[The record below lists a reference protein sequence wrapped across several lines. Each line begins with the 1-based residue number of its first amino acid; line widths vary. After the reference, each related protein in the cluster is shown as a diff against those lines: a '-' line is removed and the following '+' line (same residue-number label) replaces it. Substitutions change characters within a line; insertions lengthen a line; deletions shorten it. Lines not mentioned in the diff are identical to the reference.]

1 MKRLFLFFLLSLF
14 ACTVFAQIE
23 DDYDVGSAGGEVYE
37 AYTIATVPNT
47 RVMYGDDIHVSNPN
61 GIISNIIE
69 NEINH
74 MLDTVRPK
82 SDIFVVALPSIG
94 YDAIEDFATELFN
107 TWGIGEAGVD
117 NGVLVLLVLDQRAV
131 RIEVGYGMESVF
143 PDALCMSVIQHS
155 MIPHFKEGDYSVGLY
170 DGVDD
175 LVRILYGE
183 ETYSKKLYDA
193 EVQRQKEED
202 EMIERVLLIIA
213 AIIAALCFGYFVYV
227 MVKVIKTGWGK
238 DSKTPDGAYSAFN
251 QLQNERGC
259 MMGCALLFP
268 LLWIPVIISFI
279 AGKQKRKAPRT
290 CSKCGKEMR
299 LLSEEEEDV
308 YLTEGQQMEESLKV
322 RDYDV
327 WYCGNCGN
335 TITYYYKG
343 IHSGSYRDCSHC
355 GLHLLKKTK
364 HEVVSRPTYT
374 SSGLDRDTYTCQ
386 HCGYTKVERIV
397 VPRLQRSSSS
407 SSSRGGHHGGSFGGG
422 HSGGGGATG
431 RW

>member
-1 MKRLFLFFLLSLF
+1 MKRLLLLAFLS
-14 ACTVFAQIE
+14 VFVCYAVAQT
-23 DDYDVGSAGGEVYE
+23 DDGAYENE
-37 AYTIATVPNT
+37 AYTVATVPNT

-61 GIISNIIE
+61 GILSQTIE

-74 MLDTVRPK
+74 MLDTVRAK

-107 TWGIGEAGVD
+107 TWGIGEADTD

-131 RIEVGYGMESVF
+131 RIETGYGMESVF
-143 PDALCMSVIQHS
+143 PDALCMTVIQNS
-155 MIPHFKEGDYSVGLY
+155 MIPHFREGDYSIGVY
-170 DGVDD
+170 EGVDD

-183 ETYSKKLYDA
+183 NTYSKKLYEA

-213 AIIAALCFGYFVYV
+213 AIIAALCLAYFIYKT
-227 MVKVIKTGWGK
+227 VKVVKTGWGK
-238 DSKTPDGAYSAFN
+238 DTKTNDGAYAAVENLEKDS
-251 QLQNERGC
+251 GC
-259 MMGCALLFP
+259 LIGCALFFP
-268 LLWIPVIISFI
+268 LLWIPVII
-279 AGKQKRKAPRT
+279 ALVAKKHVRKKART
-290 CSKCGKEMR
+290 CDKCGTDMR

-308 YLTEGQQMEESLKV
+308 YLTEGQQMEENLKV

-327 WYCGNCGN
+327 WYCDKCGH
-335 TITYYYKG
+335 TLTYFYKG
-343 IHSGSYRDCSHC
+343 AKSGQYKKCSYC
-355 GLHLLKKTK
+355 GLQLLKKTK

-386 HCGYTKVERIV
+386 HCGHTKVERIV
-397 VPRLQRSSSS
+397 VPRLQKSSSS
-407 SSSRGGHHGGSFGGG
+407 SSSGGGHHGGSFGGG

-431 RW
+431 HW